1 MLSKNGFS
9 FKASTA
15 LKRSKYE
22 EDVIYTYAADTMDD
36 VLGHFSNRETFSYL
50 LLMKLILW
58 FLLHIGHIRV
68 VLQAKYD
75 WSWYNQKYDGLFCLV
90 IFKKYGHSPGVQA

>member
-1 MLSKNGFS
+1 
-9 FKASTA
+9 
-15 LKRSKYE
+15 
-22 EDVIYTYAADTMDD
+22 MDD
-36 VLGHFSNRETFSYL
+36 VLGVFFNQERFSYL

-58 FLLHIGHIRV
+58 FLLHIGHVRV

-90 IFKKYGHSPGVQA
+90 IFNKYGHSPGVQA